1 MGPDVHVFKDM
12 DITDS
17 KWDSVQFKEEM
28 NYIGL
33 PGKDKLGIL
42 IEVKSY
48 EVKNPKNVESLGWA
62 YLPLYQT
69 VENENRTFSIF
80 TNQGLIQ
87 LPLFGGNVE
96 KSILIAAL
104 KTEDPVSSLQRD
116 KDLPLLPKTS
126 VILRI
131 HDNQNPDIPEHTDYT
146 DLDTSLL
153 SGKDQIKYYFNESAN
168 AASKSKTIN
177 ELHNTSEETH
187 NKAVKEAF
195 KVAYGFNYPK
205 II

>member
-12 DITDS
+12 EIADS

-69 VENENRTFSIF
+69 VENENRSFSIY
-80 TNQGLIQ
+80 TNHGLIQ
-87 LPLFGGNVE
+87 LPLFGGKVE
-96 KSILIAAL
+96 KTILISAL

-116 KDLPLLPKTS
+116 KDLPLLSKTS

-131 HDNQNPDIPEHTDYT
+131 HDNQNPDVPEFTDYT
-146 DLDTSLL
+146 DLDTTLL
-153 SGKDQIKYYFNESAN
+153 SGKD
-168 AASKSKTIN
+168 
-177 ELHNTSEETH
+177 
-187 NKAVKEAF
+187 
-195 KVAYGFNYPK
+195 
-205 II
+205 

>member
-1 MGPDVHVFKDM
+1 M
-12 DITDS
+12 
-17 KWDSVQFKEEM
+17 QFKEEM

-48 EVKNPKNVESLGWA
+48 EVKDLKKVESLGWA
-62 YLPLYQT
+62 FLPLYTT
-69 VENENRTFSIF
+69 VENENSTFSIF

-116 KDLPLLPKTS
+116 KDLPLLSKTS

-131 HDNQNPDIPEHTDYT
+131 HDN
-146 DLDTSLL
+146 
-153 SGKDQIKYYFNESAN
+153 
-168 AASKSKTIN
+168 
-177 ELHNTSEETH
+177 
-187 NKAVKEAF
+187 
-195 KVAYGFNYPK
+195 
-205 II
+205 